1 MIISSSSFSTVF
13 IVERWKGILCNVIKP
28 LFAYKRRHTHT
39 HSFQHTHHAKGLIV
53 RGGND
58 VLFKFNNMVLNTFDC
73 LPQKKYIYEINFL
86 LQLWSNE
93 LLQFPRIVFCWLKI
107 RRGKIVTHKEEND
120 CLEIIF
126 IDMNLNGM
134 EGICLYTTAYG
145 NDYIQAYRHISG
157 CKIANWW

>member
-1 MIISSSSFSTVF
+1 
-13 IVERWKGILCNVIKP
+13 
-28 LFAYKRRHTHT
+28 
-39 HSFQHTHHAKGLIV
+39 
-53 RGGND
+53 
-58 VLFKFNNMVLNTFDC
+58 MVLNTFDC

-120 CLEIIF
+120 CLEINF